1 MELRVLRYF
10 LAVAKTQSVSGAA
23 ELLNITQPTISRQLM
38 DLEKELGVTLFRRGR
53 RNQKVTLT
61 EAGTFLRKHAEEIV
75 LLADK
80 TEAAFSL
87 SGDAV
92 TGDIYIC
99 AGETDAVRFLA
110 RTAKKLQE
118 RCPRIHY
125 RISSGDS
132 ADVEERLDKGLAD
145 FGVMLGVVNMSRYEV
160 QALPIKD
167 KWGVLMRRDDPLAE
181 CETIR
186 PQDLR
191 DKPLILSRQT
201 VSNAQILRW
210 LDRPTEELNIV
221 ATYSLVYNAA
231 LMAAEGFGYTLALDG
246 LIHVSGDGDLCFR
259 PLEKSPELPIY
270 LVWKKYQAFSKASTL
285 FLEQFRREITEANS
299 ASV

>member
-10 LAVAKTQSVSGAA
+10 LTVAKVGSVSGAA
-23 ELLNITQPTISRQLM
+23 ELLNITQPTLSRQLM
-38 DLEKELGVTLFRRGR
+38 DLETELGATLFRRGR

-92 TGDIYIC
+92 TGDVYIC
-99 AGETDAVRFLA
+99 AGETDAIRFLA

-118 RCPRIHY
+118 RCPGIHY
-125 RISSGDS
+125 HISSGDA

-145 FGVMLGVVNMSRYEV
+145 FGVLLGTVNASRYDV
-160 QALPIKD
+160 LRFPAPD
-167 KWGVLMRRDDPLAE
+167 AWGVLMRRDDPLAE
-181 CETIR
+181 RETVR
-186 PQDLR
+186 PEDLR
-191 DKPLILSRQT
+191 EKPLILSRQSGSSGQ
-201 VSNAQILRW
+201 VLKW
-210 LDRPTEELNIV
+210 LKKSPEELNIV

-231 LMAAEGFGYTLALDG
+231 LMSAEGFGYTLALDK
-246 LIHVSGDGDLCFR
+246 LINVSGVSDLCFR
-259 PLEKSPELPIY
+259 PLEKSPELPVY
-270 LVWKKYQAFSKASTL
+270 LVWKKYQAFSKAASL
-285 FLEQFRREITEANS
+285 FLEQFRQEIAEM
-299 ASV
+299 